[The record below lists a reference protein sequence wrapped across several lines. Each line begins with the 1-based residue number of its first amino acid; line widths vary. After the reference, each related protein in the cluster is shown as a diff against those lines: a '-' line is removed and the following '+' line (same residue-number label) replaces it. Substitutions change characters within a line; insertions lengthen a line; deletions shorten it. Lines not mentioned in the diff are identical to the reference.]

1 MDIRENNLTP
11 RNAFMKHVYQPGLIN
26 GNFSVSGGYVP
37 TYIEV
42 YENLDSIFR
51 LLSLPLPLQSPPLTL
66 FKVMCF

>member
-26 GNFSVSGGYVP
+26 GEYVP

-51 LLSLPLPLQSPPLTL
+51 LLSLPLQSPPLTL
-66 FKVMCF
+66 FKVICF